1 MQIKI
6 ITDDLIPQLEV
17 FCKKALILGYENNSS
32 LKAMKYDWCKEHG
45 EFFCAIKDENIV
57 AVAGCHPLPEVS
69 ENAWRILFRGC
80 ELPQNDTFRGIV
92 SGTIRG
98 ARTVRINPTGTDTYE
113 VLLEIDKDTLSY
125 LLRQARSV
133 A

>member
-57 AVAGCHPLPEVS
+57 AVAG
-69 ENAWRILFRGC
+69 
-80 ELPQNDTFRGIV
+80 
-92 SGTIRG
+92 
-98 ARTVRINPTGTDTYE
+98 
-113 VLLEIDKDTLSY
+113 
-125 LLRQARSV
+125 
-133 A
+133 